1 MTICSAEGGGRTMSR
16 ALVAIVLLLN
26 LMPARAAEPYR
37 PDAALVE
44 AARKEGQVLWYTTL
58 IVDQIV
64 RPLIRAFQ
72 AQVPGIEVK
81 FVRIDSGQQVVRLMN
96 EAKVGRVQAD
106 VWSIIDGV
114 APLTHGKVAAP
125 FDIASARALPS
136 SLVDPER
143 RWIATN
149 LATRSLGYNTSLV
162 PANTAPKTYQ
172 DLLDPRWKGAFAWNP
187 NAMTGAWG
195 FIATVQRHMGEEEG
209 LAYLRK
215 LARQEITP
223 LPIATRAVLD
233 RVIAGEYAMGLEMV
247 NAHVAISKSIGA
259 PVAWVPLDAVTTT
272 LQVAGV
278 TAGAPHPN
286 AGRLFLDFITS
297 RAGQEI
303 FREANYIPMHPD
315 VPAKDPAMKAEQGG
329 YKSIVLSPEEVDTN
343 ATRYQKI
350 YQDIFR

>member
-1 MTICSAEGGGRTMSR
+1 MLR
-16 ALVAIVLLLN
+16 ALVAIIVLLGRC
-26 LMPARAAEPYR
+26 PAHAAEPYR
-37 PDAALVE
+37 PDPALVE
-44 AARKEGQVLWYTTL
+44 AARKDGQVLWYTTL

-72 AQVPGIEVK
+72 SQVPGVEIK
-81 FVRIDSGQQVVRLMN
+81 FVRIDSGQQVVRLLN

-114 APLTHGKVAAP
+114 APLAHNNVAAP
-125 FDIASARALPS
+125 FDIASARGLPAT
-136 SLVDPER
+136 LVDPGR

-149 LATRSLGYNTSLV
+149 LATRSLGHNTQLV
-162 PANTAPKTYQ
+162 PPEQAPKNYQ

-195 FIATVQRHMGEEEG
+195 FIATVLRHMGEEQG

-215 LARQEITP
+215 LARQDITP

-233 RVIAGEYAMGLEMV
+233 RVIAGEYAIGLEMV
-247 NAHVAISKSIGA
+247 NAHVAISKAKGA
-259 PVAWVPLDAVTTT
+259 PVRWVPLDAVTTT

-278 TAGAPHPN
+278 TTGAPHPN

-329 YKSIVLSPEEVDTN
+329 FKSIVLSPEEVDTN
-343 ATRYQKI
+343 AQRYQKI
-350 YQDIFR
+350 YQEIFR

>member
-1 MTICSAEGGGRTMSR
+1 MMICSAEGGGKTMSR
-16 ALVAIVLLLN
+16 ALVAIVLLLH
-26 LMPARAAEPYR
+26 LLPARAAEPYR
-37 PDAALVE
+37 PDGALVE
-44 AARKEGQVLWYTTL
+44 AARKEGQLLWYTTL

-72 AQVPGIEVK
+72 AQVPGVEVK

-125 FDIASARALPS
+125 FDIASARALPPT
-136 SLVDPER
+136 LVDPER

-162 PANTAPKTYQ
+162 PANAAPRSYQ

-195 FIATVQRHMGEEEG
+195 FIATVQRHMGEEQG
-209 LAYLRK
+209 LSYLRK
-215 LARQEITP
+215 LAKQEITP

-233 RVIAGEYAMGLEMV
+233 RVIAGEHAMGLEMV
-247 NAHVAISKSIGA
+247 NAHVAISKAIGA

-329 YKSIVLSPEEVDTN
+329 YKSIMLSPEEVDTN

>member
-1 MTICSAEGGGRTMSR
+1 MLARSFR
-16 ALVAIVLLLN
+16 ASVLAAAVIALN
-26 LMPARAAEPYR
+26 LASAHAAEPYR
-37 PDAALVE
+37 PDPALLD
-44 AARKEGQVLWYTTL
+44 AARKEGQALWYTTL

-64 RPLIRAFQ
+64 RPLIKSFH
-72 AQVPGIEVK
+72 AQVPGVEVK
-81 FVRIDSGQQVVRLMN
+81 FIRIDSGQQVVRLIN

-106 VWSIIDGV
+106 LWAVIDG
-114 APLTHGKVAAP
+114 ATPLIQNNIAAA
-125 FDIASARALPS
+125 FDIASARGLPPT
-136 SLVDPER
+136 VADPNR

-149 LATRSLGYNTSLV
+149 LATRSLGHNTALV
-162 PANTAPKTYQ
+162 PPDKAPKSYQ
-172 DLLDPRWKGAFAWNP
+172 DLLDPRWKGAFVWNP

-195 FIATVQRHMGEEEG
+195 FIATVLRHMGEEEG

-233 RVIAGEYAMGLEMV
+233 RVIAGEYAVGLEMV
-247 NAHVAISKSIGA
+247 NAHVAISRAMGA
-259 PVAWVPLDAVTTT
+259 PVGWVPLDAVTTT

-278 TAGAPHPN
+278 TTGAPHPN

-315 VPAKDPAMKAEQGG
+315 VPAKDPTLKAEQGG
-329 YKSIVLSPEEVDTN
+329 YKSIVLSPEDVDTN

-350 YQDIFR
+350 YQELFR

>member
-1 MTICSAEGGGRTMSR
+1 M
-16 ALVAIVLLLN
+16 
-26 LMPARAAEPYR
+26 ARAVVVVLMLLGLPPAYAAEAYR
-37 PDAALVE
+37 PDPALVE
-44 AARKEGQVLWYTTL
+44 AARMEGQALWYTTL

-72 AQVPGIEVK
+72 AQVPGVEIK
-81 FVRIDSGQQVVRLMN
+81 FIRIDSGQQVVRLMN

-106 VWSIIDGV
+106 VWSVIDGV
-114 APLTHGKVAAP
+114 APLTHNNIAAKLG
-125 FDIASARALPS
+125 IASALGLPS
-136 SLVDPER
+136 TLVDPNR

-149 LATRSLGYNTSLV
+149 LATRSLGYNTNLV
-162 PANTAPKTYQ
+162 PPGAAPKNYQ

-187 NAMTGAWG
+187 NSMTGAWG
-195 FIATVQRHMGEEEG
+195 FIATVLRHMGEEQG

-247 NAHVAISKSIGA
+247 NAHVAISREKGA

-278 TAGAPHPN
+278 TTDAPHPN

-315 VPAKDPAMKAEQGG
+315 VPAKDPSMKAEQGG

-350 YQDIFR
+350 YEEIFR

>member
-1 MTICSAEGGGRTMSR
+1 MR
-16 ALVAIVLLLN
+16 VLLGIILW
-26 LMPARAAEPYR
+26 LALLPAQAAEPYR
-37 PDAALVE
+37 PDPALVE

-64 RPLIRAFQ
+64 RPLIRSFH
-72 AQVPGIEVK
+72 AQVPGVEVK

-96 EAKVGRVQAD
+96 EARVNRVQAD
-106 VWSIIDGV
+106 VWSVIDGT
-114 APLTHGKVAAP
+114 APLTHNNIAAP
-125 FDIASARALPS
+125 FDIASARGLPPT
-136 SLVDPER
+136 LVDPGR

-149 LATRSLGYNTSLV
+149 LATRSLGHNTRLV
-162 PANTAPKTYQ
+162 APEAAPKSYQ
-172 DLLDPRWKGAFAWNP
+172 DLLDPRWKGAFVWNP

-195 FIATVQRHMGEEEG
+195 FIATVLRHMGDEQG

-215 LARQEITP
+215 LARQDITP

-247 NAHVAISKSIGA
+247 NAHVAISKAVGA

-278 TAGAPHPN
+278 TTGAPHPN

-297 RAGQEI
+297 RAGQDI

-315 VPAKDPAMKAEQGG
+315 IPAKDPAMKAEQGG
-329 YKSIVLSPEEVDTN
+329 YKSIMLSPEEVDTN
-343 ATRYQKI
+343 AQRYQKI
-350 YQDIFR
+350 YQEIFR

>member
-1 MTICSAEGGGRTMSR
+1 MFQVRVLV
-16 ALVAIVLLLN
+16 ALVVLLGLI
-26 LMPARAAEPYR
+26 PAHAAEPYR
-37 PDAALVE
+37 PDPKLVE

-64 RPLIRAFQ
+64 RPLIRAFH
-72 AQVPGIEVK
+72 AQVPGVDVK

-106 VWSIIDGV
+106 VWSLIDGV
-114 APLTHGKVAAP
+114 APLAHNNIAAE
-125 FDIASARALPS
+125 FDIGSARGLPPM
-136 SLVDPER
+136 LVDPAR

-149 LATRSLGYNTSLV
+149 LATRSLGHNTKLV
-162 PANTAPKTYQ
+162 PPEQAPKRYE
-172 DLLDPRWKGAFAWNP
+172 DLLDPRWKGAFVWNP

-195 FIATVQRHMGEEEG
+195 FIATVLRHMGEEQG
-209 LAYLRK
+209 LGYLRK
-215 LARQEITP
+215 LARQDITP

-233 RVIAGEYAMGLEMV
+233 RVIAGEYSIGLEMV
-247 NAHVAISKSIGA
+247 NAHVAISRGMGA

-297 RAGQEI
+297 RTGQEI

-315 VPAKDPAMKAEQGG
+315 VPAKDPKLKAEQGG
-329 YKSIVLSPEEVDTN
+329 YNAVVLSPEEVDTN
-343 ATRYQKI
+343 AQRYQRI
-350 YQDIFR
+350 YQEIFR

>member
-1 MTICSAEGGGRTMSR
+1 MR
-16 ALVAIVLLLN
+16 VLLGIILW
-26 LMPARAAEPYR
+26 LGLLPAHAAEPYR
-37 PDAALVE
+37 PDPVLVE

-64 RPLIRAFQ
+64 RPLIRTFQ
-72 AQVPGIEVK
+72 AQVPGIEIK
-81 FVRIDSGQQVVRLMN
+81 FIRIDSGQQVVRLMN
-96 EAKVGRVQAD
+96 EAKVSRVQAD
-106 VWSIIDGV
+106 VWSVIDGV
-114 APLTHGKVAAP
+114 APLTHNNIAAP
-125 FDIASARALPS
+125 FDIASARTLPPT
-136 SLVDPER
+136 LADPGR

-149 LATRSLGYNTSLV
+149 LATRSLGHNTRLV
-162 PANTAPKTYQ
+162 APEAAPKNYQ
-172 DLLDPRWKGAFAWNP
+172 DLLNPRWKGAFVWNP

-195 FIATVQRHMGEEEG
+195 FIATVLRHMGEEQG

-247 NAHVAISKSIGA
+247 NAHVAISSSIGA
-259 PVAWVPLDAVTTT
+259 PVRWVPLDAVTTT

-278 TAGAPHPN
+278 TTGAPHPN
-286 AGRLFLDFITS
+286 AGRLFLDFINS

-315 VPAKDPAMKAEQGG
+315 VPSKDPTMKAEQGG

-343 ATRYQKI
+343 AQRYQKI

>member
-1 MTICSAEGGGRTMSR
+1 MLARSFR
-16 ALVAIVLLLN
+16 ASVPAAVLIALN
-26 LMPARAAEPYR
+26 LASAPAAEPYR
-37 PDAALVE
+37 PDPALLD
-44 AARKEGQVLWYTTL
+44 AARKEGQALWYTAL

-64 RPLIRAFQ
+64 RPLIKAFH
-72 AQVPGIEVK
+72 AQVSGVEVK
-81 FVRIDSGQQVVRLMN
+81 FIRIDSGQQVVRLMN
-96 EAKVGRVQAD
+96 EAKVGRVQGD
-106 VWSIIDGV
+106 LWSVIDG
-114 APLTHGKVAAP
+114 ATPLIQNNTAAA
-125 FDIASARALPS
+125 FDIASARGLPPTV
-136 SLVDPER
+136 VDPNR

-149 LATRSLGYNTSLV
+149 LATRSLGYNTALV
-162 PANTAPKTYQ
+162 PPDRAPKTYQ
-172 DLLDPRWKGAFAWNP
+172 DLLDPRWKGAFVWNP

-195 FIATVQRHMGEEEG
+195 FIATVLRHMGEDEG

-233 RVIAGEYAMGLEMV
+233 RVIAGEYAIGLEMV
-247 NAHVAISKSIGA
+247 NAHVAISRAMGA

-278 TAGAPHPN
+278 TTGAPHPN

-315 VPAKDPAMKAEQGG
+315 IPAKDPALKAEQGG
-329 YKSIVLSPEEVDTN
+329 YKSVVLSPEEVDTN

-350 YQDIFR
+350 YQEIFR

>member
-1 MTICSAEGGGRTMSR
+1 MLDRCRGRVL
-16 ALVAIVLLLN
+16 AVGLLIVASFVVTAV
-26 LMPARAAEPYR
+26 PAPAAETYR
-37 PDAALVE
+37 PDPKLVE

-64 RPLIRAFQ
+64 RPLIKAFQ
-72 AQVPGIEVK
+72 AQVSGVDVK

-96 EAKVGRVQAD
+96 ETRAGRVQAD
-106 VWSIIDGV
+106 VWSVIDGV
-114 APLTHGKVAAP
+114 APLTEQKIAAE
-125 FDIASARALPS
+125 FDIASAKDLPPAM
-136 SLVDPER
+136 VDPHR

-149 LATRSLGYNTSLV
+149 LATRSLAHNTTLV
-162 PANTAPKTYQ
+162 PAELAPRSYQ

-195 FIATVQRHMGEEEG
+195 FIATVLRHMGDEPG
-209 LAYLRK
+209 MNYLRR
-215 LARQEITP
+215 LAKQEIVP

-247 NAHVAISKSIGA
+247 NAHTAISVAMGA
-259 PVAWVPLDAVTTT
+259 PVRWVPLDAVTTT

-297 RAGQEI
+297 RAGQDV
-303 FREANYIPMHPD
+303 FREANYIPMHPAI
-315 VPAKDPAMKAEQGG
+315 PAKDPSMKAEQGG
-329 YKSIVLSPEEVDTN
+329 YKSVVLSPEEVDTH
-343 ATRYQKI
+343 AQRYQKI
-350 YQDIFR
+350 YQDIFRY

>member
-1 MTICSAEGGGRTMSR
+1 MLWVRAHVTLA
-16 ALVAIVLLLN
+16 ALVFLGLL
-26 LMPARAAEPYR
+26 PARAAEPYR
-37 PDAALVE
+37 PDPTLLE

-96 EAKVGRVQAD
+96 EAKVSRVQAD
-106 VWSIIDGV
+106 LWSVIDGV
-114 APLTHGKVAAP
+114 APLTQNNIAAA
-125 FDIASARALPS
+125 FDIASARDLPPA
-136 SLVDPER
+136 LVDPSR

-149 LATRSLGYNTSLV
+149 LATRSLGHNTKLV
-162 PANTAPKTYQ
+162 PPEQAPKSYR
-172 DLLDPRWKGAFAWNP
+172 DLLDPRWKGAFVWNP

-195 FIATVQRHMGEEEG
+195 FIATVVRHMGEDEG

-215 LARQEITP
+215 LARQDITP

-233 RVIAGEYAMGLEMV
+233 RVIAGEYAIGLEMV
-247 NAHVAISKSIGA
+247 NAHVAISRGMGA

-278 TAGAPHPN
+278 TTGAPHPN

-297 RAGQEI
+297 RTGQEI
-303 FREANYIPMHPD
+303 FREANYIPMHPG
-315 VPAKDPAMKAEQGG
+315 VPAKDPMLKAEQGG
-329 YKSIVLSPEEVDTN
+329 YKSVVLSPEEVDTN
-343 ATRYQKI
+343 AARYQKI